1 MFGFGKK
8 KANQAAAPQGQ
19 QQLSPE
25 AMAILQQMQ
34 AQLALAQQ
42 WVAQQQAVGA
52 KSNTRE
58 ASKKQREIYV
68 GNLAMNV
75 VTPEILS
82 EVFNSA
88 LLSLS
93 KDGRTPVVHCNMA
106 HDGKFA
112 FVELR
117 TEEISDAEE
126 LIAAF
131 KENES
136 NGRMA
141 FSYKGQMVDVPHL
154 VRAKEILAKVKQI

>member
-1 MFGFGKK
+1 M
-8 KANQAAAPQGQ
+8 
-19 QQLSPE
+19 
-25 AMAILQQMQ
+25 QQMQ

-75 VTPEILS
+75 VTPEILA

-117 TEEISDAEE
+117 TEEISDAAQHLDGVE
-126 LIAAF
+126 LC
-131 KENES
+131 
-136 NGRMA
+136 GRPMKVGRP
-141 FSYKGQMVDVPHL
+141 KGWVDQRTPEQIGA
-154 VRAKEILAKVKQI
+154 AKEAAQRRAPDGACCLFPFFLCFL